1 MTNDKKIRIFYI
13 LSLLG
18 MVIGMITIGLCLI
31 GFNVEEYGNYN
42 LFTTFTIQLGILSF
56 GYQDGMLINYRK
68 KQYQEVLPTLKRDI
82 KFGFFFQTIILI
94 LCVLVAF
101 ILPGLHIMRGNSLVM
116 LFYAML
122 NFYPITLL
130 GNIRNAL
137 SATGRFNVVGYIDFF
152 TKVYLFFSALL
163 VVIFKFNVT
172 FYILIDLVIKLLLVL
187 YLYFMIFKDAKQ
199 VSKEVDQKPLCSIKD
214 NFKKG
219 LWILLGNWA
228 FILVF
233 SLDRNMLQNH
243 PELIGIYSYAM
254 FVISTIY
261 QLLTPLKPV
270 LITQVNEF
278 MSKREVFFTTLRF
291 TSILFAISLLYVLI
305 GLHIANRLLS
315 FILNL
320 KPGIIANPE
329 QVFEGLSISA
339 LLVSMLPLYV
349 CINIFFNALLVIKN
363 QVKYAMVEI
372 SNAILSVI
380 VYVSFIT
387 IFKDNILMGVVYGS
401 ITNYFVSFLYNS
413 IYLSG
418 SVNTIKLLVIEGASL
433 IFVLLSVMFNNPIF
447 TTLGIIMT
455 IGLFIYASKKVK
467 LLRRGEVC

>member
-13 LSLLG
+13 LSALG

-42 LFTTFTIQLGILSF
+42 LFTTFTVQLGILSF

-68 KQYQEVLPTLKRDI
+68 KQYHEVLPTLKRDI
-82 KFGFFFQTIILI
+82 KFGFIFQTIILI
-94 LCVLVAF
+94 LCIVVIYLLQLAN
-101 ILPGLHIMRGNSLVM
+101 IMQGSSFVM

-122 NFYPITLL
+122 SFYPITLL

-137 SATGRFNVVGYIDFF
+137 SAVGRFNIVGYIDFF
-152 TKVYLFFSALL
+152 AKFYLFVSALL
-163 VVIFKFNVT
+163 VVIFKLDVT
-172 FYILIDLVIKLLLVL
+172 FYIMIDIVFKLLLVIVL
-187 YLYFMIFKDAKQ
+187 YIMIFKDAHHVQ
-199 VSKEVDQKPLCSIKD
+199 LDGSDKPICSIKD

-228 FILVF
+228 FVLVF

-270 LITQVNEF
+270 LISQINEF
-278 MSKREVFFTTLRF
+278 MSKREVFLITLRF

-305 GLHIANRLLS
+305 GLPIANWLLS

-339 LLVSMLPLYV
+339 LLVSMLPLYI

-372 SNAILSVI
+372 SNVVLSI
-380 VYVSFIT
+380 VVYT
-387 IFKDNILMGVVYGS
+387 IFVSVFKQQILLGVIFGS
-401 ITNYFVSFLYNS
+401 ITNYFISFLYNS

-418 SVNTIKLLVIEGASL
+418 CVNTIKLLVIEGVSL
-433 IFVLLSVMFNNPIF
+433 IFVLLSVKFNNPIF
-447 TTLGIIMT
+447 TILEIIMT

>member
-13 LSLLG
+13 LSALG

-42 LFTTFTIQLGILSF
+42 LFTTFTVQLGILSF

-68 KQYQEVLPTLKRDI
+68 KQYHEVLPTLKRDI
-82 KFGFFFQTIILI
+82 KFGFIFQTIILI

-101 ILPGLHIMRGNSLVM
+101 ILPGLHIMRGDSLAM

-130 GNIRNAL
+130 NNIRNAL

-172 FYILIDLVIKLLLVL
+172 FYILIDLVIKLSLVA
-187 YLYFMIFKDAKQ
+187 YLYFMIFKDAKGI
-199 VSKEVDQKPLCSIKD
+199 SKEVDQKPLCSIKD
-214 NFKKG
+214 NFRKG

-233 SLDRNMLQNH
+233 SLDRNMLQNY

-291 TSILFAISLLYVLI
+291 TSILFIVS
-305 GLHIANRLLS
+305 
-315 FILNL
+315 
-320 KPGIIANPE
+320 II
-329 QVFEGLSISA
+329 
-339 LLVSMLPLYV
+339 Y
-349 CINIFFNALLVIKN
+349 
-363 QVKYAMVEI
+363 
-372 SNAILSVI
+372 
-380 VYVSFIT
+380 
-387 IFKDNILMGVVYGS
+387 
-401 ITNYFVSFLYNS
+401 
-413 IYLSG
+413 IY
-418 SVNTIKLLVIEGASL
+418 
-433 IFVLLSVMFNNPIF
+433 
-447 TTLGIIMT
+447 
-455 IGLFIYASKKVK
+455 
-467 LLRRGEVC
+467 